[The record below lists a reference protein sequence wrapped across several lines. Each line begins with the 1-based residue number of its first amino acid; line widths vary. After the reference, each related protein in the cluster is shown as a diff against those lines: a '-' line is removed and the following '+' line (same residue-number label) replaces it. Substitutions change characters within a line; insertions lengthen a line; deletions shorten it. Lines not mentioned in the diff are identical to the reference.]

1 MLPHTTNAILLRG
14 KLVFVKN
21 SLPNTPSLIPNSG
34 VLIKLL
40 QQWPRHKHRK
50 SQLLLYFPWQQHS
63 DADEQVSAPCIMH
76 WQASTSAST
85 LFTSIAAANN
95 FLFPCILASTTAVLS
110 HDSFFLYCCG
120 LINCAGRIP
129 AHDPLVGDTAAA
141 AAAFLG
147 FLATTPNLTVV
158 AMENA

>member
-14 KLVFVKN
+14 KLVFVKS
-21 SLPNTPSLIPNSG
+21 SLPNTPSLIPNPG

-40 QQWPRHKHRK
+40 QQWPWHKHRK

-63 DADEQVSAPCIMH
+63 DADEQVSAPRIMH
-76 WQASTSAST
+76 WQPSTSASA

-110 HDSFFLYCCG
+110 QDSFFLYCCG

-129 AHDPLVGDTAAA
+129 AHDPLVSDTA

-147 FLATTPNLTVV
+147 FLAATSNLTVV
-158 AMENA
+158 AMEKA